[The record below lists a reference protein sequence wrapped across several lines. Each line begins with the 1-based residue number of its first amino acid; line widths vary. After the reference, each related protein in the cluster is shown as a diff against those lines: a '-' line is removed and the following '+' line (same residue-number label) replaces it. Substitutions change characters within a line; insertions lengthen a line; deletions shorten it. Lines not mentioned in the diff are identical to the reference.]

1 MHERDRRNMLN
12 APDPKQE
19 EEKKGSGSSVAD
31 VGEGAEVGLNII
43 GGASEF
49 VEKTIYNINETGTAL
64 LDGAAD
70 AGESMVKGAA
80 QITGAVVEH
89 VGDVAEVAVDAAATV
104 LSGLLD
110 F

>member
-1 MHERDRRNMLN
+1 MHERDKQDMLN
-12 APDPKQE
+12 ALDPKQE
-19 EEKKGSGSSVAD
+19 DNKGSGSSIAD
-31 VGEGAEVGLNII
+31 VGEGADVGLNII
-43 GGASEF
+43 GGASEL

-64 LDGAAD
+64 LDGAVD

-89 VGDVAEVAVDAAATV
+89 VGDVAEVAVDAAATI

-110 F
+110 S